1 MNGLLV
7 ISHQM
12 EDVESMATKAL
23 LTRAGFHI
31 TTVTFET
38 TPTITAHYG
47 TEVTADLV
55 GVDSIEPYD
64 FLIIPGGKYVGLTV
78 DTDVH
83 IKVLANKFY
92 HAQKWIAAI
101 CAGPR
106 FLLQENLISG
116 HFTAYPGS
124 EVDAQQ
130 GTYLP
135 EQKAVVDFP
144 FITARS
150 AGSVYD
156 FVFAIIQTLQGEE
169 ALLAFKDQIQY

>member
-7 ISHQM
+7 ISHHM

-23 LTRAGFHI
+23 LTRAGFDI
-31 TTVTFET
+31 TTVTFED

-55 GVDSIEPYD
+55 GVDAIEPYD

-83 IKVLANKFY
+83 IKALAKKFY

-106 FLLQENLISG
+106 FLLQENLISED
-116 HFTAYPGS
+116 FTAYPGS
-124 EVDAQQ
+124 EVDAKK
-130 GTYLP
+130 GTYQP
-135 EQKAVVDFP
+135 DQKAVVAFP

-150 AGSVYD
+150 AGSVYE
-156 FVFAIIQTLQGEE
+156 FVFAIIKTFQGEA
-169 ALLAFKDQIQY
+169 ALTAFKNQIKY